1 MSVSSMKSSSG
12 VISVLRWLALVLLTI
27 VAIVA
32 LLYYEHTQRYV
43 PPQSWQNPPIYP
55 GAQSVLVQ
63 DTPDKGRYCFFGCTW
78 TILSFQTSDTP
89 EMVLE
94 YYSNTLSRGG
104 ARRSEPAEQGSLD
117 YFWLKCNQVYEVW
130 VRTRPGN
137 AARTD
142 VEVQFVLTV
151 GDNTCW
157 P

>member
-1 MSVSSMKSSSG
+1 MR
-12 VISVLRWLALVLLTI
+12 LALTWLAVILLTI
-27 VAIVA
+27 GAIFA
-32 LLYYEHTQRYV
+32 LLYYERAQQDI

-55 GAQSVLVQ
+55 SAQNVLVQ

-104 ARRSEPAEQGSLD
+104 ARKSDHPGEPGTMR
-117 YFWLKCNQVYEVW
+117 YFWLRCSRVYS
-130 VRTRPGN
+130 VRVQTRPGT
-137 AARTD
+137 ARKTE
-142 VEVQFVLTV
+142 VEVQFIHMV
-151 GDNTCW
+151 GDSSCW